1 MSNQNIK
8 SKSINHHGGR
18 DLAIFIVKSLES
30 RNRSL
35 KSINSLTFGKAVR
48 KTIEADIYNPQQW
61 VFEWLW
67 DVGIIKPARQTKTI
81 NEHKPFM
88 LVDNLEI
95 ALYELD
101 RAIENQT
108 KLKQD

>member
-18 DLAIFIVKSLES
+18 DLAIFIVKSLEN

-48 KTIEADIYNPQQW
+48 KTVEADIFNPQQW
-61 VFEWLW
+61 IFEWLW
-67 DVGIIKPARQTKTI
+67 DVGIIEPARQTKTI
-81 NEHKPFM
+81 NEFKPFR
-88 LVDNLEI
+88 LVDDLEM

-101 RAIENQT
+101 RAIENHP
-108 KLKQD
+108 KQDQ